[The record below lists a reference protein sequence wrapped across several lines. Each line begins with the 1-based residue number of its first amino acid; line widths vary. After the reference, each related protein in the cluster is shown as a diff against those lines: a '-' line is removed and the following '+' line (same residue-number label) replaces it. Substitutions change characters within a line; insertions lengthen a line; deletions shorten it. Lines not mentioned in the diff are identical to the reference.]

1 MTEFFGVAK
10 EVRSKYI
17 TNTTTDG
24 LLFSVNVNKTF
35 TTAGDGLWSN
45 KQKEVFVESISMFI
59 GTEKENDFFNDGDL
73 AINYTN
79 ATWNNDVDG
88 LIYTDSA
95 FLQQVKAFLINE
107 GFDNDVVNA
116 ISYSEQGMQDD
127 ERVSCDAND
136 FADYMRLITKA
147 EITIIE

>member
-1 MTEFFGVAK
+1 MQALNAQTVQQFIENTE
-10 EVRSKYI
+10 
-17 TNTTTDG
+17 DG
-24 LLFSVNVNKTF
+24 FNFEIVVNKTF

-45 KQKEVFVESISMFI
+45 IVKDVFVESISMFI
-59 GTEKENDFFNDGDL
+59 STENNEGDFYDGDL

-79 ATWNNDVDG
+79 ATWDNDVDG

-107 GFDNDVVNA
+107 GFDNDIVNA

-127 ERVSCDAND
+127 ERVSCDANE
-136 FADYMRLITKA
+136 FANYIRMISKA
-147 EITIIE
+147 EITIIEE